1 MTIYMV
7 DIDGTICYTDGNKY
21 KESKPKQ
28 ARIEYLNELFDK
40 GDEIHYWTAR
50 GAKSGIDWIEFTK
63 EQLKGWGVKFTS
75 VKTCKP
81 HYDLWI
87 DDKATSDNDYFWH
100 GPKGLR
106 R

>member
-75 VKTCKP
+75 VKTKNLTLRIRLGSYLTNTPHICKNG
-81 HYDLWI
+81 
-87 DDKATSDNDYFWH
+87 KFST
-100 GPKGLR
+100 
-106 R
+106 

>member
-1 MTIYMV
+1 MNMI
-7 DIDGTICYTDGNKY
+7 
-21 KESKPKQ
+21 
-28 ARIEYLNELFDK
+28 
-40 GDEIHYWTAR
+40 
-50 GAKSGIDWIEFTK
+50 WIEFTK

>member
-63 EQLKGWGVKFTS
+63 EQLKG
-75 VKTCKP
+75 
-81 HYDLWI
+81 
-87 DDKATSDNDYFWH
+87 
-100 GPKGLR
+100 
-106 R
+106 